1 MTYVAKEIQAS
12 YVDKI
17 GAPSSTSK
25 ATVGTCVIQ
34 GSASYIYRTFLKYDI
49 SGIPI
54 GAKIISA
61 KMRVYDCFQNTN
73 AASGTTNI
81 ARITTDWD
89 DSSVSWNNQP
99 SWEGKYL
106 ADDVTPPGLNTWS
119 DWDITSLVQLWVDGT
134 YPNYGVYIVNNN
146 EGDSKKNWK
155 IYNHFYS
162 DESYWSY
169 LEIDYEYTQKRY
181 LVKSESTLYTVTDGA
196 LSAITE
202 TEVTASLFQTYGADN
217 LPDGTLLA
225 TLTDPEVLY
234 WQDSAEELPVL
245 TMTVNGA
252 PPLPQMFTSEPMDL
266 THESIAGINYA
277 EVDASE
283 DVRFAITFDGGTT
296 WKAFDGAAWFDTDD
310 TTPGMLASTM
320 NAITAEQW
328 AEVVVLG
335 SYMLRFWLPNVTA
348 YVASVVVHYTNP

>member
-234 WQDSAEELPVL
+234 WQDSAEELPTLGLTVTGSPPAPQVVVSDSFDMSDPTILGIESVTIVASSDVL
-245 TMTVNGA
+245 
-252 PPLPQMFTSEPMDL
+252 
-266 THESIAGINYA
+266 
-277 EVDASE
+277 
-283 DVRFAITFDGGTT
+283 FALSFDDGVT
-296 WKAFDGAAWFDTDD
+296 WKAYDGTQWVTLEQENSGMTAETFQNISLEAWADVTTSTIYKVRFVLMD
-310 TTPGMLASTM
+310 TT
-320 NAITAEQW
+320 
-328 AEVVVLG
+328 
-335 SYMLRFWLPNVTA
+335 SYMT
-348 YVASVVVHYTNP
+348 SVVIHYLN